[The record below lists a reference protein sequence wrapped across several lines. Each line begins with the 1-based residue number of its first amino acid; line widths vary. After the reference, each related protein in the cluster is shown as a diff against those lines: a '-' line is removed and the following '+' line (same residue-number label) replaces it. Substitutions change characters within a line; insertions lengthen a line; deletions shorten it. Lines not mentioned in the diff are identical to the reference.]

1 MHQRKE
7 KQWQKVKDQIYQFI
21 HQHHKEVQKFNHLG
35 RSSNVH
41 QITNTNRNTIE
52 IPIQDDL
59 INVTINDEISSR
71 AQSGNRRPNFNCNAC
86 GFTFQNSREFDIHF
100 GYCGAIR
107 TNNMMH
113 NRLSE
118 ILHLV
123 NSLNRHL
130 QGDGRLSLLQML
142 GREEPE
148 EAFDYFDW
156 EYSKSDKE
164 TIWKKIG
171 IVNLNSKDSH

>member
-1 MHQRKE
+1 
-7 KQWQKVKDQIYQFI
+7 
-21 HQHHKEVQKFNHLG
+21 
-35 RSSNVH
+35 
-41 QITNTNRNTIE
+41 
-52 IPIQDDL
+52 
-59 INVTINDEISSR
+59 
-71 AQSGNRRPNFNCNAC
+71 
-86 GFTFQNSREFDIHF
+86 
-100 GYCGAIR
+100 
-107 TNNMMH
+107 MH